1 LDFTFGV
8 HRAPIRFEYSP
19 DPLTADRF
27 WFRAR
32 DLRVTR
38 QLGEDVM
45 SHARS
50 VARWSAVAG
59 VLVGS
64 LLGFVGT
71 DEARAM
77 TLTAS
82 LVDESSA
89 AVGLTGTIKD
99 AEGHPVG
106 SVLVII
112 ARLNRTATT
121 NDEGV
126 FRFVSLPAGTYH
138 VATQRIGFAPG
149 HADVS
154 IPASGADVQVTIT
167 LRSAAVELTNLQVTA
182 TVTGGDPRDV
192 PQSVTSLSGQ
202 DLARQIG
209 GTVAQ
214 TLAREP
220 GISVRYGGP
229 AATAPVI
236 RGLQGERILVLQDG
250 DRAADLSSAAPD
262 HGVSIDPL
270 TAQRIEVVRGP
281 ASLLYGNQALGGVVN
296 VISNDIPTS
305 IPTHVDGYFA
315 GQTESATPGAA
326 VAAGAT
332 IPLGESFALVA
343 RGGGR
348 RTDDLRQGGRLA
360 LPNTFYH
367 NYNGVGGF
375 GFATKAA
382 TGGLVYR
389 GYNFDY
395 GLPSGEGERA
405 KIDGRRHELVGRSDF
420 TLNAGA
426 LSSVRVSA
434 TGQWYSHAEIN
445 QETGNT
451 NTSFDLKTQTVDVLA
466 RTRAG
471 RTAGAFGVSGLF
483 KQYAALGEEA
493 LTPAANSNGLG
504 AFLFQEVALGTA
516 APDTDARVAKLQVGG
531 RMDAYRIDV
540 RAGGDEKFA
549 PFVGK
554 RSFNQFSGSLGLSV
568 PLGGHATLA
577 GSMARAFRAPSVEE
591 LSSNAFHG
599 AAGTFDVGNPNL
611 KAEVNQGFDGILR
624 VEGSRVNG
632 QIAGFF
638 NAIQNFITPN
648 IVKDTTVAS
657 DEGDITVPLNRISQ
671 ADATLR
677 GVEGRLEVEALPH
690 LVLGGMGDLVHG
702 QLKATKTPLP
712 FIPASRLG
720 GLARWSNAAFS
731 ASTEY
736 RHAFAQNRV
745 PPSVSEDDPAGLATG
760 AYDLLDLSVGY
771 TIPAGGRLNSIVLR
785 MDNALDEKYV
795 DATSRIKTFAMN
807 PGRNIALV
815 YKLLF

>member
-1 LDFTFGV
+1 M
-8 HRAPIRFEYSP
+8 S
-19 DPLTADRF
+19 LTRSAAEWRGIV
-27 WFRAR
+27 A
-32 DLRVTR
+32 LIVGAVLA
-38 QLGEDVM
+38 LGPV
-45 SHARS
+45 SHADAMP
-50 VARWSAVAG
+50 VAH
-59 VLVGS
+59 
-64 LLGFVGT
+64 
-71 DEARAM
+71 
-77 TLTAS
+77 TAS
-82 LVDESSA
+82 VVPA
-89 AVGLTGTIKD
+89 AGLTGLVKD
-99 AEGHPVG
+99 PLGHPVG
-106 SVLVII
+106 SVQVII
-112 ARLNRTATT
+112 AQLNRTATT
-121 NDEGV
+121 SDEGV

-149 HADVS
+149 HADVT
-154 IPASGADVQVTIT
+154 IPANGADVRVTIT
-167 LRSAAVELTNLQVTA
+167 LVPAAVELTNVQVTA
-182 TVTGGDPRDV
+182 TVTGSDPRDV

-220 GISVRYGGP
+220 GIAMRYNGP

-315 GQTESATPGAA
+315 GQTESSNPGGAI
-326 VAAGAT
+326 AAGAT
-332 IPLGESFALVA
+332 IPLGERFALVA
-343 RGGGR
+343 RGGAR
-348 RTDDLRQGGRLA
+348 RTDDLRQGGNLK

-375 GFATKAA
+375 GFATGAA

-389 GYNFDY
+389 GYKFDY
-395 GLPSGEGERA
+395 CLPSSEGERA
-405 KIDGRRHELVGRSDF
+405 KIDGTRHELVGRSDF

-426 LSSVRVSA
+426 LTSVRVSA
-434 TGQWYSHAEIN
+434 TGQWYQHAEID

-451 NTSFDLKTQTVDVLA
+451 NTSFNLKTQTLDVLA

-471 RTAGAFGVSGLF
+471 GLSGAVGASGIF

-504 AFLFQEVALGTA
+504 AFLFQEIALGSATTD
-516 APDTDARVAKLQVGG
+516 PDARVPKLQLGG
-531 RMDAYRIDV
+531 RADAYKIDV
-540 RAGGDEKFA
+540 KGGGDEKFDA
-549 PFVGK
+549 FVGN
-554 RSFNQFSGSLGLSV
+554 RTFNQFSGSVGLSV
-568 PLGGHATLA
+568 PVGEYVTLA
-577 GSMARAFRAPSVEE
+577 GSAARAFRAPSVEE

-599 AAGTFDVGNPNL
+599 AAGTYDYGNPNL

-624 VEGSRVNG
+624 VEGHRVNG

-638 NAIQNFITPN
+638 NDIQNFITPS
-648 IVKDTTVAS
+648 IVKDTTLTG
-657 DEGDITVPLNRISQ
+657 DGGDITVPLNRISQ

-677 GVEGRLEVEALPH
+677 GVEGRLEVEVLPH

-702 QLKATKTPLP
+702 QLKQSKTPLA

-720 GLARWSNAAFS
+720 GLARWSDSKYSLS
-731 ASTEY
+731 AEY
-736 RHAFAQNRV
+736 RHAFEQNRV
-745 PPSVSEDDPAGLATG
+745 PPAVSEDDASGLATG
-760 AYDLLDLSVGY
+760 AYDLLDLSVGV
-771 TIPAGGRLNSIVLR
+771 TLPISGRLSSIVLR
-785 MDNALDEKYV
+785 VDNALDEKYA
-795 DATSRIKTFAMN
+795 DATSRLKTFALN
-807 PGRNIALV
+807 PGRNVALV
-815 YKLLF
+815 YRLLF

>member
-1 LDFTFGV
+1 
-8 HRAPIRFEYSP
+8 
-19 DPLTADRF
+19 
-27 WFRAR
+27 
-32 DLRVTR
+32 
-38 QLGEDVM
+38 M

-50 VARWSAVAG
+50 AARWRAVAG
-59 VLVGS
+59 AVVG
-64 LLGFVGT
+64 LLAFVIP
-71 DEARAM
+71 ERASGM
-77 TLTAS
+77 TLAS
-82 LVDESSA
+82 LGVAKSSA
-89 AVGLTGTIKD
+89 AVGLTGSVKD
-99 AEGHPVG
+99 ADGHPVS
-106 SVLVII
+106 SVQVII
-112 ARLNRTATT
+112 AQLNRTATT

-126 FRFVSLPAGTYH
+126 FRFGSLPAGTYH

-167 LRSAAVELTNLQVTA
+167 LRPAVVELTNVQVTA
-182 TVTGGDPRDV
+182 TVTGSDPRDV

-220 GISVRYGGP
+220 GIAMRYSGP

-305 IPTHVDGYFA
+305 IPTHIDGYFA

-326 VAAGAT
+326 VAGGAT
-332 IPLGESFALVA
+332 IPLGEHFALVA

-348 RTDDLRQGGRLA
+348 RTDDLRQGGRLE

-375 GFATKAA
+375 GFATNAA

-395 GLPSGEGERA
+395 GLPSAAGERA
-405 KIDGRRHELVGRSDF
+405 KIDGHRHEIVGRSDF

-426 LSSVRVSA
+426 LTSVRVSG

-451 NTSFDLKTQTVDVLA
+451 NTSFDLKTQTLDVLA

-471 RTAGAFGVSGLF
+471 RTSGAIGASGLF

-504 AFLFQEVALGTA
+504 AFVFQEIALGTA
-516 APDTDARVAKLQVGG
+516 VTDPDARVTKLQLGG
-531 RMDAYRIDV
+531 RMDSYKIDIQG
-540 RAGGDEKFA
+540 GGDAKFDA
-549 PFVGK
+549 FVGK
-554 RSFNQFSGSLGLSV
+554 RSFNQFSGSVGLSV
-568 PLGGHATLA
+568 PLGAHATLA
-577 GSMARAFRAPSVEE
+577 GSAARAFRAPSVEE

-599 AAGTFDVGNPNL
+599 AAGTYDYGNPNL

-624 VEGSRVNG
+624 VEGSRMNG
-632 QIAGFF
+632 QIAGFL
-638 NAIQNFITPN
+638 NDIQNFITPN
-648 IVKDTTVAS
+648 IVKDTTVV
-657 DEGDITVPLNRISQ
+657 GDDGDVTVPLNRISQ

-677 GVEGRLEVEALPH
+677 GVEGRLEVEVLPH
-690 LVLGGMGDLVHG
+690 FVLGGMGDLVHG
-702 QLKATKTPLP
+702 QLKATNTPLP
-712 FIPASRLG
+712 FIPPARLG
-720 GLARWSNAAFS
+720 GLARWSNGSVS

-745 PPSVSEDDPAGLATG
+745 PPAVSQDDPAGLASA
-760 AYDLLDLSVGY
+760 AYDLLDLSVGV
-771 TIPAGGRLNSIVLR
+771 TIPAAGRLNSITLR
-785 MDNALDEKYV
+785 VDNALDEKYV
-795 DATSRIKTFAMN
+795 DATSRIKTFALN

-815 YKLLF
+815 YRLLF